1 VEIHIGRH
9 RALQKQPSGLVM
21 CKQRQDDYT
30 TRKVYRCVALLGGMG
45 NGVEKVVVEIL
56 SS

>member
-1 VEIHIGRH
+1 MEIHIGRH